1 MLLATAWLLLGSYF
15 GLIFMF
21 YPGKIIRES
30 DKSRDC
36 SQLRLG
42 FIRLGLAGGLLVY
55 YLWWILLV
63 YRHVTG
69 PAPSKDPYTGC
80 FTWFTQNKQILAPQL
95 ANTTKYSSKYTLIIW
110 FDLCKRY
117 NFSNVSKSLYPSLTI
132 LHTGLWQSL
141 WILKVRKGGG
151 VDTNQF
157 RVCWR
162 QTTNHEIT
170 LEHGYCCFE

>member
-1 MLLATAWLLLGSYF
+1 MAWLLLCSYF

-69 PAPSKDPYTGC
+69 PAPSKNPYTGC
-80 FTWFTQNKQILAPQL
+80 FTQTQIHTEYKQMSACQL
-95 ANTTKYSSKYTLIIW
+95 ANTAHTHTCSL

-151 VDTNQF
+151 GDTNQF
-157 RVCWR
+157 RLCWL
-162 QTTNHEIT
+162 QKTNHEIT
-170 LEHGYCCFE
+170 CEHGRRGYFFK